1 MRDMATEALLRHQ
14 IIEHGLKLSSSGLS
28 PGTSGN
34 LSVRWG
40 EGFLITPSGVPYG
53 ALRAEDIVP
62 VALDGRCSHRLA
74 PSSEWQLHRDVYAAR
89 PDIRAVVHAHAPH
102 ATALAIHGRGLP
114 AVHYMIAAA
123 GGPSIRC
130 APYFTY
136 GTAELGAATVAALQG
151 RLACLLAHHGLV
163 AAGPSL
169 ARAYWLAGEVEALA
183 QQYLLARQLGEPPR
197 LPDDEI
203 ARVVAKFKNY
213 GPKDKPA

>member
-1 MRDMATEALLRHQ
+1 MDTLDRLRHDLLD
-14 IIEHGLKLSSSGLS
+14 HSRRLAASGLS

-34 LSVRWG
+34 LSARCEG
-40 EGFLITPSGVPYG
+40 GFLVTPSGVPYDQ
-53 ALRAEDIVP
+53 LQAEDM
-62 VALDGRCSHRLA
+62 VAVSLDGRWSHRLA
-74 PSSEWQLHRDVYAAR
+74 PSSEWQMHRDIYAAR
-89 PDIRAVVHAHAPH
+89 PDVLAVVHAHAPH
-102 ATALAIHGRGLP
+102 ATALAIHGREIP
-114 AVHYMIAAA
+114 PVHYMIAAA
-123 GGPSIRC
+123 GGPGIRC

-169 ARAYWLAGEVEALA
+169 RRALWLAGEVEALA

-203 ARVVAKFKNY
+203 ARVVDKFRHY
-213 GPKDKPA
+213 GPKDR